1 MASGGMGPS
10 TVWICPDAGRGMLTR
25 GLYSAAP
32 HPVRTEEESM
42 PLQPMI
48 TGVRFMISSGHYLA
62 TEAGHAVLQAGGNA
76 VDAGVA
82 AGIALGVVHSDQVQF
97 SGVAPMIIYLAE
109 RDEAVAISGLG
120 GWPKAAR
127 LETFV
132 EEHGGAIPKS
142 VLRTVVPAA
151 PDAWILALEQYGTM
165 NFGDV
170 AAAAIRY
177 AREGFTMHP
186 VMAHYIAKNAET
198 YRQWPSNAA
207 IYLPGGRPPREGEL
221 FVQGDLSR
229 SLQFM
234 VDEERAA
241 RRRGRAA
248 GLAAARDAFYR
259 GDLAGAMARYH
270 RENGGWLTAD
280 DLAAYRSE
288 IEPPLRTTCH
298 GVEVLACP
306 PWCQGPVLLQMLSL
320 LESYDLK
327 ALGHNTPAYVHL
339 VTEAMKLC
347 FADRERYYGDP
358 RFVHVPMQT
367 LLSPAYA
374 AERRQLI
381 RERSAWAEMPPAGR
395 VAGFDSAPAVGTA
408 RRTERP
414 TVATGSPGLSGD
426 TSYVCVVDRH
436 GNAFSATPSDASWE
450 SPVIPG
456 LGFCPSSRGSQ
467 SWAVLGHPSCVA
479 PGKRPRL
486 TPNPALAIRR
496 GKLLMPFGAPGGD
509 LQPQGMLQVFLNH
522 TVFGMS
528 IQEAID
534 APRFVT
540 HSFPGSF
547 EPHPYYPGR
556 LDLERGI
563 GAAAG
568 EALAGLGH
576 KVEWLPDLSINT
588 AGVCAIV
595 ADREAGILYGGADP
609 RLAARAMGW

>member
-1 MASGGMGPS
+1 
-10 TVWICPDAGRGMLTR
+10 
-25 GLYSAAP
+25 
-32 HPVRTEEESM
+32 M

-48 TGVRFMISSGHYLA
+48 TGARHMISAGHYLA

-97 SGVAPMIIYLAE
+97 SGVAPMIIYLAD
-109 RDEAVAISGLG
+109 RDEVITISGLG

-127 LETFV
+127 LKTFV
-132 EEHGGAIPKS
+132 EDYGGAIPKS
-142 VLRTVVPAA
+142 LLRTVVPAA
-151 PDAWILALEQYGTM
+151 PDAWILALERFGTLS
-165 NFGDV
+165 FGDV
-170 AAAAIRY
+170 AAAAIRC

-198 YRQWPSNAA
+198 YRQWPQNAA
-207 IYLPGGRPPREGEL
+207 IYLPGGNPPSEGQL
-221 FVQGDLSR
+221 FVQADLAR

-241 RRRGRAA
+241 SRRGRAA

-259 GDLAGAMARYH
+259 GDLAAAMVGYH

-280 DLAAYRSE
+280 DLTAYRSE
-288 IEPPLRTTCH
+288 IEPPQRTTFH
-298 GVEVLACP
+298 GTDVLSCG
-306 PWCQGPVLLQMLSL
+306 PWCQGPVLLQMLSV
-320 LESYDLK
+320 LEGYDLK
-327 ALGHNTPAYVHL
+327 ALGHNTPASVHL

-358 RFVHVPMQT
+358 RFVRVPMEA
-367 LLSPAYA
+367 LLSSAYA

-381 RERSAWAEMPPAGR
+381 RADNAWPEMPPAGR
-395 VAGFDSAPAVGTA
+395 VAGFERAPAVAPA
-408 RRTERP
+408 RRAEPST
-414 TVATGSPGLSGD
+414 AAAGSPGLSGD

-436 GNAFSATPSDASWE
+436 GNVLSATPSDASWE

-467 SWAVLGHPSCVA
+467 SWAVPGHPSCVV

-486 TPNPALAIRR
+486 TPNPALAIRP
-496 GKLLMPFGAPGGD
+496 GKLLMPLGAPGGD

-522 TVFGMS
+522 AVFGMS
-528 IQEAID
+528 IQDAID

-556 LDLERGI
+556 LDVERGI

-568 EALAGLGH
+568 EALAALGH
-576 KVEWLPDLSINT
+576 QVEWQPDLSINT

-609 RLAARAMGW
+609 RRAARAMGW